1 MNTTNEWFFKQV
13 EENLKPTN
21 VEGPD
26 VSNSLFIARPATST
40 GLEYQTKFRIDDFAI
55 FYRFMTDQEV
65 QGILFEGLFFTL
77 SSSIEMI

>member
-1 MNTTNEWFFKQV
+1 
-13 EENLKPTN
+13 

-40 GLEYQTKFRIDDFAI
+40 SLEYQTKFRIDDFAI

-65 QGILFEGLFFTL
+65 QGILFEGLPFYCIVGLWLCNKTLKDFF
-77 SSSIEMI
+77 SFV